1 MTTSK
6 LGCRLNNY
14 IPSSFDVTFLIER
27 YKRYVNLATKFIH
40 LKPAILKMAKLFPPE
55 IIKNST
61 QQHFVDHNTKS
72 KFIYII
78 VIVAILTTLAIL
90 PLIKID
96 ITTQN
101 RGYIRSEY
109 ENNRLQ
115 VVVNG
120 EIEDISISE
129 NKTVQRGDTLI
140 KLKTDKIDEQIFA
153 LTQKIQENDRFTN
166 DINNLIIGKY
176 MSLETDVYLREYN
189 QYLTRI
195 NEQETQIVQLEK
207 EYSISKQLFE
217 EDITPKME
225 YLKIKNNYEVALSQ
239 VRSTKEQYLNKWQ
252 VEENR
257 LKLENVDISN
267 SIIQLEKEKKHY
279 LLVAPISGTISQ
291 FSGLQI
297 GSFITIGQTIAF
309 ISPNEDLIVECYVS
323 PSDIGFIKEGQEI
336 VYQLDAFNYNQWGLA
351 HGEVKEISKDIS
363 VINEKAVFRV
373 RCSIDE
379 QYLQLKNGFKGHFRK
394 GMTLTGRFFLTERSL
409 WQLLFDKVDNW
420 MNPKIL
426 DRG

>member
-1 MTTSK
+1 MS
-6 LGCRLNNY
+6 
-14 IPSSFDVTFLIER
+14 
-27 YKRYVNLATKFIH
+27 
-40 LKPAILKMAKLFPPE
+40 KLFPPE
-55 IIKNST
+55 IIENST
-61 QQHFVDHNTKS
+61 QQHFVDHHTNS
-72 KFIYII
+72 KIIYII
-78 VIVAILTTLAIL
+78 VIVAILATFAIL
-90 PLIKID
+90 PLINID
-96 ITTQN
+96 ITAQN

-120 EIEDISISE
+120 EIELISISE
-129 NKTVQRGDTLI
+129 NKTVQKGDTLI
-140 KLKTDKIDEQIFA
+140 KLKTDKINEQIFA
-153 LTQKIQENDRFTN
+153 LNQKIQENDRFTN
-166 DINNLIIGKY
+166 DINSLIIGKNLK
-176 MSLETDVYLREYN
+176 LETDVYLREYN
-189 QYLTRI
+189 QYLSRI
-195 NEQETQIVQLEK
+195 KEQETQIVQLEK

-257 LKLENVDISN
+257 LKLKNVDIAN
-267 SIIQLEKEKKHY
+267 SIVQLEKEKKQY
-279 LLVAPISGTISQ
+279 FLIAPISGTISQ
-291 FSGLQI
+291 FSGFQV
-297 GSFITIGQTIAF
+297 GSFITVGQTISF
-309 ISPNEDLIVECYVS
+309 ISPNEDLIVECYIS
-323 PSDIGFIKEGQEI
+323 PSDIGFIKEGQGV

-351 HGEVKEISKDIS
+351 HGKVTEISKDIS

>member
-1 MTTSK
+1 
-6 LGCRLNNY
+6 
-14 IPSSFDVTFLIER
+14 
-27 YKRYVNLATKFIH
+27 
-40 LKPAILKMAKLFPPE
+40 MAELFPPE
-55 IIKNST
+55 IIENST
-61 QQHFVDHNTKS
+61 QQHFVDHHTNS
-72 KFIYII
+72 KIIYII
-78 VIVAILTTLAIL
+78 VIVAILATFTVL
-90 PLIKID
+90 PLINID

-120 EIEDISISE
+120 EIENISISE
-129 NKTVQRGDTLI
+129 NKTVQKADTLI
-140 KLKTDKIDEQIFA
+140 KLKTEKIDEQISA
-153 LTQKIQENDRFTN
+153 LTQKMRENDRFTN
-166 DINNLIIGKY
+166 DINNLIIGKC
-176 MSLETDVYLREYN
+176 MDLETDVFMREYN
-189 QYLTRI
+189 QYLSRI
-195 NEQETQIVQLEK
+195 KEQETQIIQLEK

-225 YLKIKNNYEVALSQ
+225 YLKIKNNYELALSQ
-239 VRSTKEQYLNKWQ
+239 LQSTKEQYLNKWQ
-252 VEENR
+252 AEENR
-257 LKLENVDISN
+257 LKFENLDISN

-279 LLVAPISGTISQ
+279 FLVAPISGTISQ

-297 GSFITIGQTIAF
+297 GSFITVGQTIAF
-309 ISPNEDLIVECYVS
+309 ISPNEDLIVECYIL

-351 HGEVKEISKDIS
+351 HGKVTEISKDIS

-379 QYLQLKNGFKGHFRK
+379 QYLQLKNGLKGYFRK

-426 DRG
+426 DE